1 MTVKI
6 YGSLPEEAAQIRTAV
21 FCKEQRFKDEFD
33 ATDCISTHF
42 VAFDGKTAIAT
53 CRVFNDAIGNY
64 HIGRIAVT
72 KPFRGNKVGAK
83 LLAAAQEFIN
93 EKGGKQIVI
102 SAQVRVSKFYKK
114 LGFLPVGEI
123 YYGEGCPHIKMI
135 KKL

>member
-21 FCKEQRFKDEFD
+21 FCKEQG
-33 ATDCISTHF
+33 
-42 VAFDGKTAIAT
+42 FDGKTAIAT

-64 HIGRIAVT
+64 HIGRIAVK

-123 YYGEGCPHIKMI
+123 YSDEGCPHIKMI